1 MVVQAAMRSRHL
13 RSHLKYD
20 KPVFEL
26 IVILVPD
33 MQLLFAQTCRPSM
46 YRLLINGQT
55 ITPAEDTCYLLEFDD
70 NAWLTTFK
78 VTLTTH
84 GYTSSVCK

>member
-1 MVVQAAMRSRHL
+1 
-13 RSHLKYD
+13 
-20 KPVFEL
+20 
-26 IVILVPD
+26 
-33 MQLLFAQTCRPSM
+33 M